1 MLNSLIHT
9 VYSSVCLFTP
19 ITQNH
24 HQVLTKNAVVKQK
37 EPSHTYRSTNVISIC
52 ISLSLSLSLSVH
64 VCFTSSL
71 AEAPGGG
78 GGGGGGGGETPLS
91 IEPHHQKP
99 IQRH

>member
-1 MLNSLIHT
+1 MQWQSDRNHHIHT
-9 VYSSVCLFTP
+9 DPLMSYPPDSL
-19 ITQNH
+19 
-24 HQVLTKNAVVKQK
+24 
-37 EPSHTYRSTNVISIC
+37 
-52 ISLSLSLSLSVH
+52 SLSLSLSLSVH

-78 GGGGGGGGETPLS
+78 GGGGGGETPLS